1 MKPWLIF
8 LIAIMAA
15 AVLFGLAALLSSCA
29 PPLSISEPIVTHDSC
44 DCIHIT
50 WETTRPTI
58 CKVSFC
64 AEGSCY
70 TNSFEDEYIISH
82 ECGLP
87 VRCAD
92 SLTITAV
99 AENGETC
106 SRTFIK

>member
-8 LIAIMAA
+8 LIAIAA
-15 AVLFGLAALLSSCA
+15 VAVLFGLTAALSCS
-29 PPLSISEPIVTHDSC
+29 PPLQIGEPIVTHDSC
-44 DCIHIT
+44 DCIYLT
-50 WETTRPTI
+50 WETNQPAI

-64 AEGSCY
+64 TEGACY
-70 TNSFEDEYIISH
+70 TNSFEDEYTVSH

-87 VRCAD
+87 VRCAN

-99 AENGETC
+99 TESGEAC